1 MRRIH
6 LAPIFFSVEFLNTA
20 PPRAARV
27 YSCSC
32 YAAGTAAV
40 SVLWLPAISDHMD
53 ATVPH
58 WLSVPAIVGL
68 GRFSACLPLPRHYGA
83 LDVSEKNT

>member
-1 MRRIH
+1 MHFDRIFLNFTEFYKMRRIH

-58 WLSVPAIVGL
+58 
-68 GRFSACLPLPRHYGA
+68 
-83 LDVSEKNT
+83 